1 MLKSRDK
8 KLRDETFLPG
18 TNKRHWAHLLIN
30 EELLETSNINTN
42 QTRKNGQKGR
52 KLAIHRKI
60 QMADRP
66 KGEKFRRDF

>member
-8 KLRDETFLPG
+8 KVKDETFLPG
-18 TNKRHWAHLLIN
+18 TNKRHGAHLLIN
-30 EELLETSNINTN
+30 EELLETSNIKTN

-60 QMADRP
+60 QMAE
-66 KGEKFRRDF
+66 GEKFQPDF